1 MSRLKIL
8 FCTHT
13 VQLGGAARSLREII
27 RNWDVDAD
35 LAVPKW
41 ANADDDSEIRAF
53 FGPRVKRIHHV
64 WLPWSEVYVGRP
76 PIRLSA
82 RTHLVFPV
90 AWRAQQAS
98 FEKLVRAEKYD
109 GVHLN
114 SLVLHPMLRADIP
127 ATFHVREILAEQ
139 HERVRADA
147 ARARGVVFIDE
158 ATKKPFEPR
167 LPPKHI
173 VLNNPVD
180 MTGIGTLPPDVE
192 RKLGG
197 KLDDLTIFT
206 MVGTLNDEKGVP
218 FAIEAFRQ
226 VKSPNVRLVLVGS
239 TPPIL
244 ADRIRA
250 LAAADKRIIL
260 WGEER
265 AIESIYTVTD
275 YVVRGEPYHCVGRTV
290 YEALYAG
297 AGVVIMG
304 NREQHGLFEYDRFAD
319 HIHFYP
325 PRDARAFADVIE
337 GLAGKKRGNK
347 RGESNVDRYIVDFD
361 RFIRGALAL

>member
-27 RNWDVDAD
+27 RNWDVEID
-35 LAVPKW
+35 LAVPRW
-41 ANADDDSEIRAF
+41 ANADDDTQIRAF
-53 FGPRVKRIHHV
+53 FGERVQRIHHL

-82 RTHLVFPV
+82 RTHLLFPLT
-90 AWRAQQAS
+90 WRAQQRS
-98 FEKLVRAEKYD
+98 FEKLVRTERYD

-114 SLVLHPMLRADIP
+114 SLVLHPMLRADAP
-127 ATFHVREILAEQ
+127 MTFHVREILAEQ
-139 HERVRADA
+139 HAVVRADA

-167 LPPKHI
+167 LPAKHI

-180 MTGIGTLPPDVE
+180 MTSVGTPPPDAA

-197 KLDDLTIFT
+197 NPDDLTIFT

-226 VKSPNVRLVLVGS
+226 VKSPDVRLVLVGS
-239 TPPIL
+239 TPPVL
-244 ADRIRA
+244 ADRIRT
-250 LAAADKRIIL
+250 LAAADKRIIV

-265 AIESIYTVTD
+265 NIESIYTLAD

-297 AGVVIMG
+297 CGVVIMG
-304 NREQHGLFEYDRFAD
+304 DAITQQLFEFERFSDR
-319 HIHFYP
+319 IHFYP
-325 PRDARAFADVIE
+325 PRNAKAFAEVIE
-337 GLAGKKRGNK
+337 GLAGKKRTAK
-347 RGESNVDRYIVDFD
+347 RGESNVERYITEFD
-361 RFIRGALAL
+361 RFIRSAL